1 MARDRECLVEQLDG
15 LDEVGGDGIELGD
28 VFDRVVDQRLGVS
41 WYLVGRVGAGDAAT
55 VARFRSGRDR
65 DSPSARNWRR
75 AEGKLGERTLP

>member
-28 VFDRVVDQRLGVS
+28 VVDRVVDQRLGAS
-41 WYLVGRVGAGDAAT
+41 WYLVGRVGAAT
-55 VARFRSGRDR
+55 LARFRSGRDG
-65 DSPSARNWRR
+65 DSPFGRNRRR